1 MRSIQANW
9 ELLRA
14 LVSRELKSRYKGS
27 ALGVLWSLL
36 TPMFMAVI
44 YAFFFRLLSG
54 RAANTPSII
63 VGVFAWQYTAVS
75 VQQGMGCVTSNG
87 NLVKKVSFARTIL
100 PISTT
105 VAAGI
110 DYLISL
116 VVQLGVVGF
125 FLFQNGE
132 AWSAKF
138 LFLPLIFIH
147 HSIFNLA
154 LAFLLGAMNVY
165 FRDTRHVVGVLLS
178 AFFFLSPAMYDLS
191 FLERFA
197 SEMSPWIT
205 QLYTL
210 NPLAGIFTAY
220 RWAFLPSADFTP
232 TVWMWTGMSFPF
244 VLVIMG
250 WFVYKRAQRN
260 FADFI

>member
-1 MRSIQANW
+1 MQSFRANW

-75 VQQGMGCVTSNG
+75 VQQGMGCVTNNG
-87 NLVKKVSFARTIL
+87 NLVKKVAFSREVL

-116 VVQLGVVGF
+116 IVQLGVVGF
-125 FLFQNGE
+125 FLWQTGE
-132 AWSAKF
+132 SWTVRF
-138 LFLPLIFIH
+138 LLLPVIFIH
-147 HSIFNLA
+147 HSIFNMS

-165 FRDTRHVVGVLLS
+165 FRDTRHLVGVLLS

-191 FLERFA
+191 FIQAFA
-197 SEMSPWIT
+197 EDMNPWIL
-205 QLYTL
+205 QLYSL
-210 NPLAGIFTAY
+210 NPLVGIFTAY
-220 RWAFLPSADFTP
+220 RWAYLPGAVFEP
-232 TVWMWTGMSFPF
+232 TLWMGIGLGLPLILL
-244 VLVIMG
+244 LVSWCI
-250 WFVYKRAQRN
+250 YKRAQRN